1 MGKEIGEELSN
12 KLQDASMN
20 LWTLQNTIALHLGKD
35 GRFIEKRWE
44 NLFKATVEAR
54 IKFEKL
60 LDEIERDTK

>member
-1 MGKEIGEELSN
+1 MGKEIGEEL
-12 KLQDASMN
+12 QDASMD
-20 LWTLQNTIALHLGKD
+20 LWQLQNTIALHLGKD